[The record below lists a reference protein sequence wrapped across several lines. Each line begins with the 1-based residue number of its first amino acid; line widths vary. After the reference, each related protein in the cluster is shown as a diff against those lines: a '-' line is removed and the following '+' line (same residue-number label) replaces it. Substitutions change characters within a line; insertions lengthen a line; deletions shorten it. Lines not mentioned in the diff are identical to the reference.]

1 MFKQLPF
8 WTAGAVALILTAGL
22 KFLHYFKFIKW
33 NPTGWAERYGIFA
46 DGHWVARWL
55 LLFVAI
61 CVVALISYYLFAL
74 SWKWKVS
81 ITAAVVGLVIAGLTE
96 WLIVRPAGYDEF
108 RKAISVP
115 YAALILI
122 VTRFVMETAV
132 FHKKQQAD
140 T

>member
-8 WTAGAVALILTAGL
+8 WTAGAVSLMLAAGL

-46 DGHWVARWL
+46 DRPWEIKWL

-61 CVVALISYYLFAL
+61 YVISLVSYYLFAL

-81 ITAAVVGLVIAGLTE
+81 ITAAAAGLLIAGLIE
-96 WLIVRPAGYDEF
+96 WMIARPENFGDF
-108 RKAISVP
+108 RKALSVP
-115 YAALILI
+115 FAALILI
-122 VTRFVMETAV
+122 ATRFVMETAV
-132 FHKKQQAD
+132 FSKKQQAD